1 MDVLLQINRLL
12 EILLRS
18 DLNLGNR
25 YETFRDV
32 NDKTKRT
39 LLHYAAELGFLQV
52 AKTLVK
58 QCPSLLSLETKRPR
72 TTRAMLPVEVA
83 LLVEKDEVAAY
94 LIRTMWHERYR
105 ENSTSQKSNF
115 E

>member
-25 YETFRDV
+25 YETLRDV

-83 LLVEKDEVAAY
+83 LLAEKDEVAAY
-94 LIRTMWHERYR
+94 LIRTMWHERHR
-105 ENSTSQKSNF
+105 ENGTSQKSNF

>member
-39 LLHYAAELGFLQV
+39 LLHYAAELGFLHV
-52 AKTLVK
+52 AKTIVRKCPLLLVAKTK
-58 QCPSLLSLETKRPR
+58 QQLRPIKKRR
-72 TTRAMLPVEVA
+72 LLPVELA
-83 LLVEKDEVAAY
+83 LIGENDGVAAY
-94 LIRTMWHERYR
+94 LIRMMWPNRYLIVY
-105 ENSTSQKSNF
+105 
-115 E
+115 

>member
-1 MDVLLQINRLL
+1 MGVLLQINRLL

-32 NDKTKRT
+32 NDRTKRT

-83 LLVEKDEVAAY
+83 LY
-94 LIRTMWHERYR
+94 TGRER
-105 ENSTSQKSNF
+105 
-115 E
+115 